1 MLLCN
6 LHWIQVLLT
15 MPYMSMLLNRMV
27 AVASHKSQ
35 QTRLAPKAPEEV
47 AEAHE
52 AWQLAMEEAQE
63 GNESLG
69 KVAVERLLLGSA
81 WKDDPT

>member
-1 MLLCN
+1 MLC
-6 LHWIQVLLT
+6 IVST
-15 MPYMSMLLNRMV
+15 
-27 AVASHKSQ
+27 HKSQ
-35 QTRLAPKAPEEV
+35 ETRRAPKAPEEV

-52 AWQLAMEEAQE
+52 AWQLAMEEAQVE

-81 WKDDPT
+81 WKSNPTQTGLGLDV